1 LEEEDFEKVVHPA
14 NEDDDNT
21 NTNDDEGMILMAFFF
36 CARTTKRE
44 CLRTNG
50 VKRRGKKRRTSFSLL
65 DGGPFGGPPFENA
78 SFSHAMHV
86 VKNSFASHEKTP
98 IIIII
103 RGGYHHHREK
113 KNEELS

>member
-1 LEEEDFEKVVHPA
+1 MFEDEWSEEK
-14 NEDDDNT
+14 
-21 NTNDDEGMILMAFFF
+21 
-36 CARTTKRE
+36 
-44 CLRTNG
+44 
-50 VKRRGKKRRTSFSLL
+50 GKKEENFFPL
-65 DGGPFGGPPFENA
+65 DGGPPFENA
-78 SFSHAMHV
+78 SFSHAMYV

>member
-1 LEEEDFEKVVHPA
+1 
-14 NEDDDNT
+14 
-21 NTNDDEGMILMAFFF
+21 MMAFFF

-50 VKRRGKKRRTSFSLL
+50 VKRNLREFKGKRRTFSPLI
-65 DGGPFGGPPFENA
+65 GGPFENA
-78 SFSHAMHV
+78 YFSHVHV

-113 KNEELS
+113 KNEEL

>member
-1 LEEEDFEKVVHPA
+1 MEEEDFEKVVHPA

-50 VKRRGKKRRTSFSLL
+50 VKRKKGKKRRTFSLL
-65 DGGPFGGPPFENA
+65 DGGPFGFQRNA
-78 SFSHAMHV
+78 LNAYFWHAHV

-98 IIIII
+98 RIII
-103 RGGYHHHREK
+103 RGYHHRQIK
-113 KNEELS
+113 ELL

>member
-1 LEEEDFEKVVHPA
+1 MEEEDFEKVVHPA

-50 VKRRGKKRRTSFSLL
+50 VKRRGKKRRTFSLL
-65 DGGPFGGPPFENA
+65 DGGPSGFQRNALNA
-78 SFSHAMHV
+78 SFWHAHV

-98 IIIII
+98 RIII
-103 RGGYHHHREK
+103 RGYHHRQIK
-113 KNEELS
+113 ELL